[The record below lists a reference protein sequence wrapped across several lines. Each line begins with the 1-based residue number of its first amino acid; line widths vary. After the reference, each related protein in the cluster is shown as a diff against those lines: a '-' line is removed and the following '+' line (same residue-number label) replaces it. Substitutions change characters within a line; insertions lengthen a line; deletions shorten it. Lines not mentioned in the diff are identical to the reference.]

1 MSKKPLKKSIAIIG
15 EGLTEWMYFDHIRK
29 NRRYSFSL
37 KPDLPKHSSYT
48 YIFAKAEELCS
59 KGFDIAFCVL
69 DIDVILHEN
78 SLQEFRKA
86 CRKLSKRIVPIT
98 SNPCIEIWFLMH
110 FLKNPQMRIYESYE
124 ALKKVLRIHLE
135 NYDKTEE
142 YLTSSGI
149 FDKLEE
155 NNGLK
160 TALKNSKTIL
170 AGLSQE
176 NDISQS
182 SFSEISLLI
191 KHLDTCKGCNFRQ
204 DCKVC
209 AKEISTFFY

>member
-1 MSKKPLKKSIAIIG
+1 MSRKPLKKSIAIIG

-37 KPDLPKHSSYT
+37 KPDLPKHASYT

-69 DIDVILHEN
+69 DIDTILREN

-86 CRKLSKRIVPIT
+86 CRQLSKEIVPIT

-110 FLKNPQMRIYESYE
+110 FMKTPQMRAYESYE

-142 YLTSSGI
+142 YLATSGI
-149 FDKLEE
+149 FSKLEE
-155 NNGLK
+155 NNGLE
-160 TALKNSKTIL
+160 TALTNSKTIL
-170 AGLSQE
+170 ACLKQS
-176 NDISQS
+176 NIISQS

-191 KHLDTCKGCNFRQ
+191 NHLDLCKDCNFRQ

-209 AKEISTFFY
+209 ATELSTLF

>member
-1 MSKKPLKKSIAIIG
+1 
-15 EGLTEWMYFDHIRK
+15 MYFDHIRK

-37 KPDLPKHSSYT
+37 KPDLPKHASYT

-69 DIDVILHEN
+69 DIDTILREN

-86 CRKLSKRIVPIT
+86 CRQLSKEIVPIT

-110 FLKNPQMRIYESYE
+110 FMKTPQSRIYESYE

-142 YLTSSGI
+142 YLTSSDI
-149 FDKLEE
+149 FNKLEE

-160 TALKNSKTIL
+160 TALKNSKNIL
-170 AGLSQE
+170 AGLNQE

-191 KHLDTCKGCNFRQ
+191 DHLDICKGCNFRQ

-209 AKEISTFFY
+209 AKEISTFF

>member
-1 MSKKPLKKSIAIIG
+1 MSRKPLKKSIAVIG

-37 KPDLPKHSSYT
+37 KPDLPKHSSYI
-48 YIFAKAEELCS
+48 YIFAKAKELCS
-59 KGFDIAFCVL
+59 KGFDMAFCVL
-69 DIDVILHEN
+69 DIDAILREN
-78 SLQEFRKA
+78 TLQEFRKA
-86 CRKLSKRIVPIT
+86 CRQLPKRVVPIT

-110 FLKNPQMRIYESYE
+110 FMKTPQSRIYESYE

-142 YLTSSGI
+142 YLASSSI
-149 FDKLEE
+149 FDKMEKD
-155 NNGLK
+155 NGLGK
-160 TALKNSKTIL
+160 ALKNSKTIL
-170 AGLSQE
+170 AGLNQTKE
-176 NDISQS
+176 VSQS

-191 KHLDTCKGCNFRQ
+191 NHLDKCKACNFQQ

-209 AKEISTFFY
+209 AKSPSTFF